1 MNMNAPVKH
10 NALLGRPVAEE
21 ITAAT
26 YRGVEDLAAQGWPVK
41 LVSITIGDVPAVS
54 LYVRNQARG
63 AEKAGITF
71 EERNLPENVSRLEM
85 LGILAA
91 LNTDPRVTGIII
103 QRPVP
108 KHLNIREL
116 QTAIH
121 PLKDVEGMHPASI
134 GNIVYRD
141 TSLAPC
147 TAAASVELLKR
158 TGLKLEGLEVVVIG
172 HSEIVGKPIAF
183 LLMAEGAT
191 VTVCHHMTRNLAVHS
206 RAADAVFIA
215 VGKPRFITANMI
227 KPGAAVIDI
236 GINQIEENGKH
247 VTVGDVDYERCAEVA
262 GWITP
267 VPGGVGPVTV
277 SILMRNALTAALAQ
291 KKFYDETFG
300 GTSNAAVH
308 VAPAQ

>member
-1 MNMNAPVKH
+1 MTHTHRH
-10 NALLGRPVAEE
+10 NALLGKPVADD
-21 ITAAT
+21 ILHTVHA
-26 YRGVEDLAAQGWPVK
+26 GVAELAARGWPTK
-41 LVSITIGDVPAVS
+41 LVSITIGDVAAVN

-63 AEKAGITF
+63 AGRAGIQF
-71 EERNLPENVSRLEM
+71 EERNLPENVSRIEM
-85 LGILAA
+85 LGILQA

-108 KHLNIREL
+108 KHLNIKEL
-116 QTAIH
+116 QTTIH

-141 TSLAPC
+141 VALAPC

-158 TGLKLEGLEVVVIG
+158 TGLTLEGLNAVVIG

-183 LLMAEGAT
+183 LLLAEGAT
-191 VTVCHHMTRNLAVHS
+191 VTVCHHMTRNLAIHS

-215 VGKPRFITANMI
+215 VGKPRFMTADMI

-236 GINQIEENGKH
+236 GINQVEENGAMI
-247 VTVGDVDYERCAEVA
+247 TVGDVDYDPCADVA

-277 SILMRNALTAALAQ
+277 SILMRNALTAARTQAEH
-291 KKFYDETFG
+291 YAAEFG
-300 GTSNAAVH
+300 GTGRLVGI
-308 VAPAQ
+308 APAG

>member
-1 MNMNAPVKH
+1 MTHTHRH
-10 NALLGRPVAEE
+10 NALLGKPVADD
-21 ITAAT
+21 ILQAVRA
-26 YRGVEDLAAQGWPVK
+26 GVAELAARGWPTK
-41 LVSITIGDVPAVS
+41 LVSITIGDVAAVN

-63 AEKAGITF
+63 AGRAGIQF
-71 EERNLPENVSRLEM
+71 EERNLPENVSRIEM
-85 LGILAA
+85 LGILQA

-108 KHLNIREL
+108 KHLNIKEL

-141 TSLAPC
+141 VALAPC

-158 TGLKLEGLEVVVIG
+158 TGLTLEGLNAVVIG

-183 LLMAEGAT
+183 LLLAEGAT
-191 VTVCHHMTRNLAVHS
+191 VTVCHHMTRNLAIHS

-215 VGKPRFITANMI
+215 VGKPRFMTADMI

-236 GINQIEENGKH
+236 GINQVEENGAMI
-247 VTVGDVDYERCAEVA
+247 TVGDVDYDPCADVA

-277 SILMRNALTAALAQ
+277 SILMRNALTAARTQAEH
-291 KKFYDETFG
+291 YAAEFG
-300 GTSNAAVH
+300 GTGRLVGI
-308 VAPAQ
+308 APAG